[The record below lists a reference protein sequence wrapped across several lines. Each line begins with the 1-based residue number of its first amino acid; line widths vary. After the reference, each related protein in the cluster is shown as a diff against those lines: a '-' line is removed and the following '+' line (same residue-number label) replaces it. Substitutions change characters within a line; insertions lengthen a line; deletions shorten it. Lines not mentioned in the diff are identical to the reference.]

1 METLEGQKTMC
12 RRQNAERK
20 RSWDFPQMEGRGGRW
35 KKRTK
40 MALGGGAVLEGRG
53 HTCCHDESSQLGE
66 GVGFW

>member
-1 METLEGQKTMC
+1 
-12 RRQNAERK
+12 
-20 RSWDFPQMEGRGGRW
+20 
-35 KKRTK
+35 